1 MLLVLVA
8 ELDGLLVVAVEGME
22 FHLQI
27 FRVVLEVGLVD
38 LTLVEDLADKEDL
51 QELLELTVLMQ
62 PVAVV
67 VVVAEIL
74 MHQEIVVVLVV
85 PES

>member
-22 FHLQI
+22 LHLQI

-74 MHQEIVVVLVV
+74 MHQEIVVGLVV
-85 PES
+85 PVS